1 MAKIKV
7 KLNVI
12 YSIRKNK
19 QATKRT
25 NKHYKDTQYLQ
36 IKHNEVDID
45 KSILTL
51 RWLFGERGTVGSI
64 GTRQRT
70 FTPNKCAHY

>member
-19 QATKRT
+19 QTGNRA
-25 NKHYKDTQYLQ
+25 YKQTSQRNTQYLQ
-36 IKHNEVDID
+36 IKHNEVDMSEAQWD
-45 KSILTL
+45 
-51 RWLFGERGTVGSI
+51 R
-64 GTRQRT
+64 
-70 FTPNKCAHY
+70 